1 MSWVPTKA
9 LNKHFEVISVFFGY
23 YSYITVFT
31 ATQSTLK
38 PSNVVYW
45 AAGSIS
51 IGYSYTILTY
61 WGIIIL
67 MGPVLS
73 IKKQKYQFLGDFST
87 ILLYISVFFTF
98 TSELRVRGNI

>member
-31 ATQSTLK
+31 ATQSTLN

-45 AAGSIS
+45 AAGSI
-51 IGYSYTILTY
+51 
-61 WGIIIL
+61 
-67 MGPVLS
+67 
-73 IKKQKYQFLGDFST
+73 
-87 ILLYISVFFTF
+87 
-98 TSELRVRGNI
+98 